1 MIRDNAIK
9 SASDYS
15 KIVCL
20 DNQNRHGLAL
30 SVLESYF
37 HLGED
42 FEKHTVCLINDRI
55 LWLKK
60 RKRVFVYSFEERDLD
75 LLKALQTQAMIYSIS
90 KIEGLDKASS
100 FSEIVYDLDEVFN
113 RDSYPNKKKR
123 YNKLTYPFI
132 WLKKNNIK
140 VKMPLPFEVRVLHDT
155 WVKFKLSQPSTYRIM
170 FPTARYLN
178 CYREADKN
186 GFIDYCMYGFYL
198 TNRLISV
205 RVLGLG
211 VNKNTAYDLANFTNT
226 WDTPSQIS
234 NYLDVCVLR
243 DLYNHGY
250 KTFNCGAQL
259 NKGLKTFKCH
269 YPYSE
274 LKVYSYSRLK
284 KVGGENECVRSFF

>member
-1 MIRDNAIK
+1 MIGDNTIQ
-9 SASDYS
+9 SLSDYS

-37 HLGED
+37 HLRED
-42 FEKHTVCLINDRI
+42 FEKHSVCLINDRI
-55 LWLKK
+55 LWFKK

-75 LLKALQTQAMIYSIS
+75 LLRELQTQAMIYSIS

-100 FSEIVYDLDEVFN
+100 FSEIVYNLDKVFDRN
-113 RDSYPNKKKR
+113 SYPNKKKR

-132 WLKKNNIK
+132 WLKKNNIEVK
-140 VKMPLPFEVRVLHDT
+140 VPSLSEVKSLHES

-178 CYREADKN
+178 CFKEAERD
-186 GFIDYCMYGFYL
+186 IILYPAYGFYFNEKL
-198 TNRLISV
+198 VSV
-205 RVLGLG
+205 RVLG

-234 NYLDVCVLR
+234 NYFDIWVLKA
-243 DLYNHGY
+243 LHGSGY
-250 KTFNCGAQL
+250 KIFNCGAQL

-284 KVGGENECVRSFF
+284 KVGEENECVRSFF